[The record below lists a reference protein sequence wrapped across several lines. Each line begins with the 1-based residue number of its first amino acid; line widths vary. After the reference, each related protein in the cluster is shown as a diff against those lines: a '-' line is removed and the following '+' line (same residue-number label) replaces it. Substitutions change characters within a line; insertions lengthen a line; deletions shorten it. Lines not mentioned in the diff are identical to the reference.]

1 MHSRSAMELYATL
14 ERLGTLFRRRLF
26 GESEAVSSRVAMSYL
41 FYGVWR
47 SGETRMRMTDIS
59 RALAISKPAAT
70 QAVNRMVEQGLVA
83 RVNDARDRRVVYVQ
97 ATEAGR
103 KQFEGELERIFTVA
117 DRVVLRM
124 GEADA
129 ARLNE
134 LLGRFF
140 DALTAETEE

>member
-1 MHSRSAMELYATL
+1 MHSRSAMELYAAL

-26 GESEAVSSRVAMSYL
+26 GDSEAAGTRVAMSYL
-41 FYGVWR
+41 FYGAWR
-47 SGETRMRMTDIS
+47 SGETCMRMTDVS
-59 RALAISKPAAT
+59 RKLAISKPAAT
-70 QAVNRMVEQGLVA
+70 QAVNRLVEQGLVE
-83 RVNDARDRRVVYVQ
+83 RVHDVRDRRVVYIR
-97 ATEAGR
+97 ATEEGR
-103 KQFEGELERIFTVA
+103 RQFEGELERIFTMA

-140 DALTAETEE
+140 DALSAETEE